1 MAPVTAPAPDQHR
14 DEDAPQ
20 HDVQQPP
27 EQHVEDYALVGDCHT
42 AALVGRRG
50 DVAWMCLP
58 RFDSPAAFASLLGT
72 REHGH
77 WTIAPPEDGPAVVSV
92 ERRYEGDS
100 FLLRTRWTMDD
111 GGVVDVVDCMPMGD
125 RRADLVRRVVGVEGR
140 VELRQELVIR
150 FGYGAVVPWVRRV
163 GGKGDLAKGLLASA
177 GPDAVLLRTTGKLP
191 KARGRTHVGKIKVAA
206 GEVVDTVLT
215 WYPSHREPPAPMAVG
230 DRLESTRRW
239 WQEWAD
245 RGDGPAAKGTYAA
258 AVTRSL
264 LVLRALTHEDTGG
277 IVAAATTSL
286 PEMPGGTRNWDYR
299 FCWLR
304 DAALTLEALIEHG
317 YVEEAREWRGWL
329 LRAIAGDPEDLQ
341 IMYGVDGARDLPER
355 ELDHLPGFGGARPV
369 RIGNG
374 AVHQYQ
380 ADVLGEVMVA
390 LDAAR
395 RAGLAEDEFSWPMQR
410 ALLDFVVAHSSRRDS
425 GIWEMRGPEQYYV
438 HSRVMVWAA
447 LDRGVRA
454 VRERG
459 LDGPAEQWAALR
471 DQVRAEVLERGVDH
485 GTPERPGRGCFV
497 QHYGTTEVD
506 ASLLQL
512 PQVGFVEPD
521 HPAMAATVAAVE
533 SDLVPDGLVIRYRT
547 EASSDGLPPGE
558 HPFLACSFWLVEQYA
573 RSGRAQDGHA
583 LMRRLVGLS
592 NDVGLLSEEY
602 DVHEG
607 HQLGN
612 TPQALSHLALVRA
625 ADALAAA
632 DRRARTTDHHDDD
645 SQELER

>member
-1 MAPVTAPAPDQHR
+1 MPDAAPGTQPDQHI
-14 DEDAPQ
+14 
-20 HDVQQPP
+20 
-27 EQHVEDYALVGDCHT
+27 EDYAVVGDCHT

-50 DVAWMCLP
+50 SIDWMCLP
-58 RFDSPAAFASLLGT
+58 RFDSPAAFAALLGT

-77 WTIAPPEDGPAVVSV
+77 WTIAPPEDGPAVLSV
-92 ERRYEGDS
+92 EREYVGDS
-100 FLLRTRWTMDD
+100 FLLRTRWTLEG
-111 GGVVDVVDCMPMGD
+111 GGVVDVLDCMPMGD
-125 RRADLVRRVVGVEGR
+125 RRADLVRRVVGVAGE
-140 VELRQELVIR
+140 VELRQELVVR

-163 GGKGDLAKGLLASA
+163 GGAGDAAKGLLASA
-177 GPDAVLLRTTGKLP
+177 GPDAVLLRSTGRLP
-191 KARGRTHVGKIKVAA
+191 RARGRTHVGPLRVSA
-206 GEVVDTVLT
+206 GQVVDTVLT
-215 WYPSHREPPAPMAVG
+215 WFPSHREPPLPVEV
-230 DRLESTRRW
+230 DERLEGTRRW
-239 WQEWAD
+239 WQAWAD
-245 RGDGPAAKGTYAA
+245 RGDGPAARGPYAA
-258 AVTRSL
+258 AVVRSL

-304 DAALTLEALIEHG
+304 DAALTLEALLEHG
-317 YVEEAREWRGWL
+317 YTEEAREWRGWL
-329 LRAIAGDPEDLQ
+329 LRAIAGDPEDVQ

-374 AVHQYQ
+374 AVDQYQ

-395 RAGLAEDEFSWPMQR
+395 RAGLAEDAFSWPMQR
-410 ALLDFVVAHSSRRDS
+410 ALLDFVVSHTDRKDS

-459 LDGPAEQWAALR
+459 LDGPAEVWEALAER
-471 DQVRAEVLERGVDH
+471 VRAEVMEHGVDT
-485 GTPERPGRGCFV
+485 GTRERPGRGCFV

-512 PQVGFVEPD
+512 PQVGFVAPD
-521 HPAMAATVAAVE
+521 HPAVLATVAALE
-533 SDLVPDGLVIRYRT
+533 ADLMPDGLVLRYRT

-573 RSGRAQDGHA
+573 RTGRTEEGHA
-583 LMRRLVGLS
+583 LMQRLLALR

-602 DVHEG
+602 DVQGG

-632 DRRARTTDHHDDD
+632 DLRGATPDG
-645 SQELER
+645 QELER